1 MELRRLRYFIVTAE
15 ELHVGRAAE
24 KLGIAQPALSQQLK
38 VLEQALGVR
47 LFERIGRGIQ
57 MTPVGELFLP
67 EARATL
73 AQADRAANIARGAAR
88 GELGHVEIGY
98 VESAMI
104 EPQFPSLITTYHQR
118 FPNVKLHLLKM
129 TIPQQIESLYEHR
142 IDIAMVRGA
151 NLDLRPPLHAQVFSQ
166 TGIMIA
172 LPRNHPQAGAT
183 TVRLGALAGERFI
196 VLQDT
201 DMQGFFANLTTKL
214 CRAAGFEAEIDL
226 LVGDLSTMTG
236 LVAAGLGV
244 SLVPSALTNIRRD
257 DIVLRPLAGLEERMD
272 LFIVRRRDRRSTPV
286 DNFVAMAF
294 PDTRAKGKPGR

>member
-57 MTPVGELFLP
+57 LTPVGELFLP
-67 EARATL
+67 EARATV

-88 GELGHVEIGY
+88 GDLGRVEIGY

-104 EPQFPSLITTYHQR
+104 EPQFPGLIAAYHQR

-142 IDIAMVRGA
+142 IDIAMVRGG

-172 LPRNHPQAGAT
+172 LPIHHPKAGAAV
-183 TVRLGALAGERFI
+183 VRLGDLAGERFI

-201 DMQGFFANLTTKL
+201 EIHGFFANLTAKL
-214 CRAAGFEAEIDL
+214 CREAGFEAEIDL
-226 LVGDLSTMTG
+226 QVGDLSTMSG

-244 SLVPSALTNIRRD
+244 SLVPSALTSVARA
-257 DIVLRPLAGLEERMD
+257 DIVLLPLAGVEERMD
-272 LFIVRRRDRRSTPV
+272 LFMVRRRNSRSAPV
-286 DNFVAMAF
+286 DNFVAMAY
-294 PDTRAKGKPGR
+294 PDIHPKRKLTK